1 MDRVWRLAKRSIN
14 NDDCREAAERVA
26 SGYEGVSVEAER
38 EADDCLSLF
47 FKLPVGEGIK
57 AEIELSVYDLGG
69 GQVVLSQEPDAGDNH
84 LYWDEACQLA
94 EDLSEELQAEP
105 VDL

>member
-1 MDRVWRLAKRSIN
+1 MDRVWRLAKRSISTG
-14 NDDCREAAERVA
+14 DCREAAERVA

-38 EADDCLSLF
+38 EAEDCLSLF
-47 FKLPVGEGIK
+47 FTLPLGEGLS

-69 GQVVLSQEPDAGDNH
+69 GQVVLSQEPDAGDNN

-105 VDL
+105 VEL